1 MILGWSNDR
10 LMDQA
15 SLGLLVFAED
25 SRTFVSR
32 WLGSPDIYLA
42 NIYTD
47 YIYPIYIFARY
58 ITSVCKYLIWT
69 LNKLKMCYMKCF
81 SRQLNIL
88 KLCSYFFL
96 ILLWCTSKMF
106 LFVKIS
112 NKYFCGVLP
121 RFRHLRAVGKGFW
134 TKKSS
139 AH

>member
-42 NIYTD
+42 NIYTLQI
-47 YIYPIYIFARY
+47 YIYQIYFCQIY
-58 ITSVCKYLIWT
+58 H
-69 LNKLKMCYMKCF
+69 F
-81 SRQLNIL
+81 SLQISNLDFKQIENVLYEMFFSAIKNW

-96 ILLWCTSKMF
+96 ILLWCTSMMF

-121 RFRHLRAVGKGFW
+121 RFRHLRAFW